1 MDAYMRRLFLYE
13 RGAFLPVIAKTDG
26 PASRNRNKQ
35 LKHGVRCLRA

>member
-35 LKHGVRCLRA
+35 WKQGLRLLRA